1 MAMNKVL
8 GAYEP
13 DNLFAANQELPAVA
27 DVLEIAASQDLKRG
41 SLVNVSGAQ
50 IGSVTGGKKATG
62 SFKFDSNDLVGD
74 IIRVGSVERSWTDE
88 DPDPEANTKQ
98 IRIGSTLAESVNN
111 FIAELVAG
119 GEVTGTF
126 NENEGVLYVS
136 AVTEGIAGNTIE
148 MSENSGI
155 ITKSGA
161 TLTGGED
168 GSIDTDVYAV
178 LAEDCD
184 TTEGAKE
191 AAVYLTGEFNID
203 AVKVN
208 ENVDDMAAVKIAAR
222 KVGIFLKKNI

>member
-8 GAYEP
+8 GTYEP

-50 IGSVTGGKKATG
+50 IGTVTSGKNAFG
-62 SFKFDSNDLVGD
+62 SFKFANNDLEGVVIG
-74 IIRVGSVERSWTDE
+74 VGSIERTWTE
-88 DPDPEANTKQ
+88 NPDPDNPKE
-98 IRIGSTLAESVNN
+98 ILLGGSLEESVNTL
-111 FIAELVAG
+111 IAELISG
-119 GEVTGTF
+119 GEVECGVF
-126 NENEGVLYVS
+126 SENEGVLNVF
-136 AVTEGIAGNTIE
+136 AVAEGIAGNAISLSTNG
-148 MSENSGI
+148 SN
-155 ITKSGA
+155 ITKSGD

-168 GSIDTDVYAV
+168 EGIVMDVYAV

-184 TTEGAKE
+184 TTEGAKD

>member
-8 GAYEP
+8 GTYEP

-27 DVLEIAASQDLKRG
+27 DVLEIAAEQNLKRG
-41 SLVNVSGAQ
+41 SLVNVNGVQ
-50 IGSVTGGKKATG
+50 IGTSFIGKPASG
-62 SFKFDSNDLVGD
+62 WFKFGTNDLEGVT
-74 IIRVGSVERSWTDE
+74 IAVGSIERTWTE
-88 DPDPEANTKQ
+88 NPDPDNPKEILLGN
-98 IRIGSTLAESVNN
+98 SLEESVNTL
-111 FIAELVAG
+111 ITELIGG
-119 GEVTGTF
+119 GEVVCGVF
-126 NENEGVLYVS
+126 YENEGVLNIF
-136 AVTEGIAGNTIE
+136 AVAEGIAGNAISLSTNG
-148 MSENSGI
+148 SN
-155 ITKSGA
+155 ITKSGD

-168 GSIDTDVYAV
+168 EGIVMDVYAV